1 MGLSLLLFLFADPIS
16 RALFNDNLAVA
27 LILPVSILFAANIL
41 VFLISSG
48 RYRKPGFYNFF
59 YLLQT
64 HLMVVLT
71 ATLVVN
77 GFGVL
82 GAVVGFLIGQLI
94 IFVMMLGIIIKS
106 IGFILPRFINLREY
120 LHFTVPIVP
129 THISTWILDASDR
142 YVIGFLIGLKPLDF
156 TREGTQWVV

>member
-1 MGLSLLLFLFADPIS
+1 
-16 RALFNDNLAVA
+16 
-27 LILPVSILFAANIL
+27 
-41 VFLISSG
+41 
-48 RYRKPGFYNFF
+48 
-59 YLLQT
+59 
-64 HLMVVLT
+64 MVVLT

-106 IGFILPRFINLREY
+106 IGFILPRFHQSTEY